1 MPPRFGT
8 SASTCTDS
16 PVLASELSPRARLM
30 DAADSDASIPRCGS
44 PPLRVRL
51 GFVPFPHAT
60 LPPCHPTATRAVLP
74 RRGCVCVAHRAGRSR
89 SPSAGGWMEP
99 LKPRPPRYS
108 LLPASSWRG
117 AAVGQWRVRAA
128 ATHGGGVAARWF
140 PTRSHR
146 IAAEYREEI
155 SLSVRRVR
163 LGPGQDRTGEQL
175 SMCRTEPA
183 TNNRTTLLAPPPTS
197 RTPYFSREEG
207 NGRPAGTATHH
218 VLSSQNRHR

>member
-1 MPPRFGT
+1 
-8 SASTCTDS
+8 
-16 PVLASELSPRARLM
+16 M
-30 DAADSDASIPRCGS
+30 DAADSDTSIPRCGS

-74 RRGCVCVAHRAGRSR
+74 RRGCVCVAHRAGRSW

-146 IAAEYREEI
+146 IAVEYREEI

-163 LGPGQDRTGEQL
+163 ARTGEQL
-175 SMCRTEPA
+175 SFSSACAGR
-183 TNNRTTLLAPPPTS
+183 NQRRTTGPRIS
-197 RTPYFSREEG
+197 RGRKGTA
-207 NGRPAGTATHH
+207 GRPARPPTMSCLLRTALASLAGTEHPAARTNMGGFLFPPSPRSTKRITRN
-218 VLSSQNRHR
+218 V